1 MRFPYRSVGRLLERY
16 HSSIVTRVA
25 THSCVCEI
33 INTIVPTSDQWTS
46 HSGGHLSVFH
56 RIGRAAWSLYVSV
69 TTLT

>member
-16 HSSIVTRVA
+16 HRSIVTRVA
-25 THSCVCEI
+25 ACFVCEI
-33 INTIVPTSDQWTS
+33 INTTVSTSDQWTS